1 MHDSDAAWLTRAT
14 EILDSFRRRLGRDL
28 VERSGDP
35 AEDARRLF
43 DLPLAILAH
52 DTSPQ
57 PLLDWV
63 NRAAAEAFD
72 ATPETLLGRP
82 SADTAPA
89 DAKAGRRTLFEELA
103 TRGFVTGYSGV
114 RISLTGRRFIIDDVT
129 VFEVTDAS
137 GRPAGHAAVIVKT
150 RATPPSAT
158 PFPKPPSPS

>member
-63 NRAAAEAFD
+63 NRAAAE
-72 ATPETLLGRP
+72 ECLGRGVE
-82 SADTAPA
+82 SL
-89 DAKAGRRTLFEELA
+89 GRRAIDPVEEWL
-103 TRGFVTGYSGV
+103 
-114 RISLTGRRFIIDDVT
+114 GR
-129 VFEVTDAS
+129 
-137 GRPAGHAAVIVKT
+137 
-150 RATPPSAT
+150 
-158 PFPKPPSPS
+158 